1 MPLLKRLLGALA
13 AIALM
18 VAAFF
23 LVSILL
29 AVAGVVALALWG
41 WLSWRARHRL
51 RAQPA
56 GAANVPDA
64 QRPGEV
70 IEGEY
75 RVERD
80 LQRIGEEPGKRPS

>member
-1 MPLLKRLLGALA
+1 MILLKRLLGALA
-13 AIALM
+13 VIALM

-29 AVAGVVALALWG
+29 AVAVIAALALG
-41 WLSWRARHRL
+41 AWLSWRTRHL
-51 RAQPA
+51 PRAKGA
-56 GAANVPDA
+56 GARAG
-64 QRPGEV
+64 GEV

-80 LQRIGEEPGKRPS
+80 LRRIGEEPGERRP